1 MRTRRILDACLRN
14 GVWLPHSCTHGTC
27 ATCKAEVLDGDV
39 DHGAASTFALMD
51 YERDEGK
58 LLPCVAC
65 PRSDVVIE
73 ADIDVDESVEVFPVQ
88 DYTGT
93 VVELEEIAL
102 HTRRLVIELDRE
114 IGFNAGQYLK
124 FQVPAR
130 DGLPA
135 VDRTWSIASPPTET
149 RRLEFH
155 VRNVPGGRGTDGWVF
170 GGLTPGDTVSV
181 AGPYGRFVLKTDDDR
196 HAILVGGGTGLAPLK
211 SMVRHALENDAYD
224 GRLTLYQGARTRE
237 WLYDVAYF
245 RSLADQFPDRF
256 TYRPCL
262 SEETAADCGADAT
275 AYGFGMVTDVIAAG
289 PRHTVGLHRLPLR
302 PAADGRGRPEDPDGQ
317 AALPPRHPS
326 RGLLQR
332 GRQGDRRRPLAAH
345 QALTGGDAGQRPDSR
360 RTRLRVKAAVR
371 TAGPSVAGS
380 TDPVDPV
387 TDSPARTR
395 RSAPNTGAATQD
407 TPRWDSS
414 RSSAIPTERILRSSR
429 VRLPAVAMV
438 RGVSRGRP
446 ASTRARTVAAELYA
460 RITFPTPV
468 ACAGSRPPVRDVT
481 STPLVP
487 RIST

>member
-1 MRTRRILDACLRN
+1 MSESYTITVEPLGREVECREDQSILDACLRN

-102 HTRRLVIELDRE
+102 HTRRLVIELDRG

-245 RSLADQFPDRF
+245 LSLADQFPDRF

-262 SEETAADCGADAT
+262 SEETEAECGADAT
-275 AYGFGMVTDVIAAG
+275 AYGFGMVTDVIAADHATLSGCTGYLCG
-289 PRHTVGLHRLPLR
+289 PPPMV
-302 PAADGRGRPEDPDGQ
+302 E
-317 AALPPRHPS
+317 AALKTLMGKRLFPRDIH
-326 RGLLQR
+326 REDFFNE
-332 GRQGDRRRPLAAH
+332 GDKA
-345 QALTGGDAGQRPDSR
+345 TGG
-360 RTRLRVKAAVR
+360 VR
-371 TAGPSVAGS
+371 
-380 TDPVDPV
+380 
-387 TDSPARTR
+387 SPLIKR
-395 RSAPNTGAATQD
+395 
-407 TPRWDSS
+407 
-414 RSSAIPTERILRSSR
+414 
-429 VRLPAVAMV
+429 
-438 RGVSRGRP
+438 
-446 ASTRARTVAAELYA
+446 
-460 RITFPTPV
+460 
-468 ACAGSRPPVRDVT
+468 
-481 STPLVP
+481 
-487 RIST
+487 